1 MAGHSKWANIKRT
14 KEAQDKKR
22 ASTFTKLS
30 QEITVATKLSESGDV
45 DMNSMLKVAV
55 DKAKAANM
63 PNDKIQ
69 KAINRG
75 LGITEGD
82 EVVIQNTY
90 EFYGPS
96 GSAILVDCET
106 DNANRTLTDLKTLA
120 TKLGLKM
127 ANEGSIS
134 WQFEEKGYIELKPK
148 NPSIIEELTL
158 ELLEVKGIEDLQ
170 MEDNMIYVYTHRQDL
185 KNVIDA
191 IKLDFPQRVVVQAAK
206 MIKVTETIV
215 DVEGSEES
223 LEKIEESIE
232 EIDDVVNIWTN
243 YTL

>member
-30 QEITVATKLSESGDV
+30 QEITLAAKLGDSGEV
-45 DMNSMLKVAV
+45 GTNAMLKMAV

-69 KAINRG
+69 RAINRG
-75 LGITEGD
+75 MGITEGD
-82 EVVIQNTY
+82 DVVLQNTY
-90 EFYGPS
+90 EFYGPN
-96 GSAILVDCET
+96 GTAMLVDCET

-120 TKLGLKM
+120 TRLGLKM

-134 WQFEEKGYIELKPK
+134 WQFEEKGYIELELKEGD
-148 NPSIIEELTL
+148 IEEVMLG
-158 ELLEVKGIEDLQ
+158 LLEIEGIEDLHE
-170 MEDNMIYVYTHRQDL
+170 EDGLVYIYTDRQFL
-185 KNVIDA
+185 KIV
-191 IKLDFPQRVVVQAAK
+191 LDRIREMFGAKCDVKAAK
-206 MIKVTETIV
+206 TIKVTDTTV
-215 DVEGSEES
+215 DVKGHEEQ
-223 LEKIEESIE
+223 LEKIEESVE
-232 EIDDVVNIWTN
+232 SLDDVANIWTN